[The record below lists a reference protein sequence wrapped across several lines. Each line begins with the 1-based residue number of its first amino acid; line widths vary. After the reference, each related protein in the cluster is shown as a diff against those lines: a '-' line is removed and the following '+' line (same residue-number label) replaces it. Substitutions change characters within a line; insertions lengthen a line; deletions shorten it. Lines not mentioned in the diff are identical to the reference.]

1 MPMSVALC
9 LSGLIVTTWSES
21 ASECSTSSPSRA
33 PLPTTSR
40 TIGSSPESDGA
51 NPACA
56 LPITSPACADAGA
69 TAPSDPSAEP
79 ATQATSA
86 VTATSVRRR
95 TFMRCSPTG
104 SRSATPTGMP
114 RPRCP
119 ATP

>member
-9 LSGLIVTTWSES
+9 LSGLIVSTWSES
-21 ASECSTSSPSRA
+21 ASECSTSSPRRA
-33 PLPTTSR
+33 PLPT
-40 TIGSSPESDGA
+40 ISSTMGLSPVSDGA

-69 TAPSDPSAEP
+69 TAPSDPNAEP
-79 ATQATSA
+79 ATHATNA
-86 VTATSVRRR
+86 VTAISVRRR
-95 TFMRCSPTG
+95 TFMPCSPTG
-104 SRSATPTGMP
+104 SRSATRMP